1 MVKILEIHGLTKSF
15 GNLVALKDIYLTI
28 EQGEILGLIGPNG
41 AGKSTLVNLISGTLS
56 YSAGDIRFL
65 GKSIKGFKPHQIAEL
80 GISRTS
86 QIVRPFNDMTTFENI
101 MVGALFGKKGKK
113 KGMRV
118 ARRKAKGILQDLGL
132 TGRDEMPAESLNIAE
147 RKRLENARAVAMLPN
162 LLLLDEVLAGLNP
175 VEMDDGVKLI
185 KRIRDSGVTI
195 IVIEHVMR
203 AIADAC
209 DRVLVL
215 NHGEKITEGGPDM
228 VLNHPDVIDAYL
240 GKRYNALV
248 T

>member
-28 EQGEILGLIGPNG
+28 EQGEIFGLIGPNG

>member
-1 MVKILEIHGLTKSF
+1 MKILEVDGLTKSF

-86 QIVRPFNDMTTFENI
+86 QIVRPFNEMTTFENV

-118 ARRKAKGILQDLGL
+118 ARKKAKEILQDLGL

-175 VEMDDGVKLI
+175 VEMDEGVRLI

-195 IVIEHVMR
+195 IVIEHVMK

-215 NHGEKITEGGPDM
+215 HHGEKITEGGPDM

-240 GKRYNALV
+240 GKRYKALA

>member
-1 MVKILEIHGLTKSF
+1 MILLELIGVSKYF
-15 GNLVALKDIYLTI
+15 GNLEALRDISCRVR
-28 EQGEILGLIGPNG
+28 EGEVFGLIGPNG

-56 YSAGDIRFL
+56 YSVGDIRFL
-65 GKSIKGFKPHQIAEL
+65 GKSIKGLKPHQIGQL

-86 QIVRPFNDMTTFENI
+86 QVARPFNNMTTFENV
-101 MVGALFGKKGKK
+101 MVGALFGKKRKRNGV
-113 KGMRV
+113 GV
-118 ARRKAKGILQDLGL
+118 ARRKAREILQDLDL
-132 TGRDEMPAESLNIAE
+132 AGRGEMPAESLDIVE
-147 RKRLENARAVAMLPN
+147 RKRLENARALAMLPK

-175 VEMDDGVKLI
+175 VEMDEGVELI

-195 IVIEHVMR
+195 IVIEHVMK
-203 AIADAC
+203 AIANAC

-215 NHGEKITEGGPDM
+215 NHGKTITEGEPDM

-240 GKRYNALV
+240 GKRYGAFA

>member
-1 MVKILEIHGLTKSF
+1 MKILEIHGLTKSF

-41 AGKSTLVNLISGTLS
+41 AGKSTFVNLISGTLS

-86 QIVRPFNDMTTFENI
+86 QIVRPFNDMTTFENV

-215 NHGEKITEGGPDM
+215 NHGEKITEGGPNM

-240 GKRYNALV
+240 GKRYKALV